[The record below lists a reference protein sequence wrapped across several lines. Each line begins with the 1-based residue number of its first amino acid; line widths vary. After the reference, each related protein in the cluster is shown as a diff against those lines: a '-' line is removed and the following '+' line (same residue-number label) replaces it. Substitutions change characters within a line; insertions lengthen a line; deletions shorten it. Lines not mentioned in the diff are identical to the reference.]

1 MQELSL
7 EIGKAKE
14 VVVRAAPHA
23 LGPATATLLCE
34 VAGNPAI
41 LELALAC
48 TGALPLM
55 ELHVLAE
62 DAAGTG
68 KKFTTCGRLCVLFC
82 FVAVTVDWF

>member
-7 EIGKAKE
+7 EIGEAKE
-14 VVVRAAPHA
+14 VVVHA
-23 LGPATATLLCE
+23 LPSALGSAAATLVCE
-34 VAGNPAI
+34 VAGNPAV

-62 DAAGTG
+62 DAAVTG
-68 KKFTTCGRLCVLFC
+68 KCFITCGRLCILFVL
-82 FVAVTVDWF
+82 VL